1 MWASCLLAPAGA
13 GRAWV
18 SEFLGRCCFGAAG
31 GTTTGTGTP
40 QRREITFSATCSF
53 ELVSRHAG
61 SGSVVAGLGDT
72 GAAAC
77 HAGLVWCRS
86 PSNIGVLPKSLQVTW
101 PLVGHGVAMAPFG
114 SSHTV
119 LDGNS
124 TPDSPKGATMPRHRF
139 IISALLAAALLAA
152 GCGGDDA
159 AEEPEDAAQETDSV
173 SEVTT
178 DADQPDAP
186 VRDSTD
192 QPDAGAE
199 PESEPQP
206 VLVRLGDRFGWCA
219 DIQRTWDWLAEI
231 QGQVDA
237 EEAALRDAQEALE
250 AAADELDRAEA
261 LQVFESADRR
271 VADLTPILVDANDDV
286 VKPVQPGWRS
296 REDTEVIAVERARD
310 AFLATTDP
318 ALVELLAAAYSDA
331 SLNEEPTEP
340 ADDALEEPE
349 TAGEALSPEEL
360 LSELEQLR
368 DEVQELWRESIRPYS
383 AVQNAPASIH
393 AAQNP
398 TDAMDAYEWL
408 LEDASA
414 LDEIRLAAWMANTTA
429 GDLYQAYRYGVGE
442 TYDAGEI
449 SLDQYHRL
457 VDGAN
462 ATRQAIGNTHIPDTR
477 DPKRLGRAAVEEAT
491 NAFVLADTAWGA
503 FQVSLSE
510 SCQP

>member
-1 MWASCLLAPAGA
+1 M
-13 GRAWV
+13 
-18 SEFLGRCCFGAAG
+18 
-31 GTTTGTGTP
+31 
-40 QRREITFSATCSF
+40 
-53 ELVSRHAG
+53 
-61 SGSVVAGLGDT
+61 VAGLGDT

-77 HAGLVWCRS
+77 HAGLIWCRS

-237 EEAALRDAQEALE
+237 EAAALRDAQEALE

-310 AFLATTDP
+310 AFLAAADP

-349 TAGEALSPEEL
+349 TAGEALSLEEL

-368 DEVQELWRESIRPYS
+368 DDVDGLRQESAEPYS
-383 AVQNAPASIH
+383 AVQVALSRIH

-398 TDAMDAYEWL
+398 RDAMDAYERFL
-408 LEDASA
+408 DAALALEEFVRAASTA
-414 LDEIRLAAWMANTTA
+414 HKTA
-429 GDLYQAYRYGVGE
+429 GDAYRAYRWGVGGALN
-442 TYDAGEI
+442 DGEI
-449 SLDQYHRL
+449 SREEHDSRVAYAYETYETIEDTASR
-457 VDGAN
+457 
-462 ATRQAIGNTHIPDTR
+462 IGYIFIDTNEWMHVIR
-477 DPKRLGRAAVEEAT
+477 FKRLGRTALQEAA
-491 NAFVLADTAWGA
+491 NAFVLSDTAWAA
-503 FQVSLSE
+503 FQMSLSE

>member
-1 MWASCLLAPAGA
+1 
-13 GRAWV
+13 
-18 SEFLGRCCFGAAG
+18 
-31 GTTTGTGTP
+31 
-40 QRREITFSATCSF
+40 
-53 ELVSRHAG
+53 
-61 SGSVVAGLGDT
+61 
-72 GAAAC
+72 
-77 HAGLVWCRS
+77 
-86 PSNIGVLPKSLQVTW
+86 
-101 PLVGHGVAMAPFG
+101 MAPFG

-237 EEAALRDAQEALE
+237 VEAALRDAQEALE

-310 AFLATTDP
+310 AFLAATDP

-477 DPKRLGRAAVEEAT
+477 DPRRLGRAAVEEAT

>member
-1 MWASCLLAPAGA
+1 
-13 GRAWV
+13 
-18 SEFLGRCCFGAAG
+18 
-31 GTTTGTGTP
+31 
-40 QRREITFSATCSF
+40 
-53 ELVSRHAG
+53 
-61 SGSVVAGLGDT
+61 
-72 GAAAC
+72 
-77 HAGLVWCRS
+77 
-86 PSNIGVLPKSLQVTW
+86 
-101 PLVGHGVAMAPFG
+101 
-114 SSHTV
+114 
-119 LDGNS
+119 
-124 TPDSPKGATMPRHRF
+124 MPRPRF
-139 IISALLAAALLAA
+139 TIPAMMLAVSLLAA
-152 GCGGDDA
+152 GCGGGQQDASEEPDDA
-159 AEEPEDAAQETDSV
+159 QADGV
-173 SEVTT
+173 SEVATSDGDDRPETT
-178 DADQPDAP
+178 ERETTGQPDAA
-186 VRDSTD
+186 
-192 QPDAGAE
+192 PDPE
-199 PESEPQP
+199 PEPEPQP

-310 AFLATTDP
+310 AFLAAADP

-340 ADDALEEPE
+340 AVTTIPAEPE
-349 TAGEALSPEEL
+349 PAGEALSPEEL
-360 LSELEQLR
+360 LAELEQLR

-383 AVQNAPASIH
+383 AVQNSPASIH

-429 GDLYQAYRYGVGE
+429 GDLHQAYRYGVGE

-477 DPKRLGRAAVEEAT
+477 DPRRLGRAALQEAA
-491 NAFVLADTAWGA
+491 NAFVLTDPSAWRA

>member
-1 MWASCLLAPAGA
+1 
-13 GRAWV
+13 
-18 SEFLGRCCFGAAG
+18 
-31 GTTTGTGTP
+31 
-40 QRREITFSATCSF
+40 
-53 ELVSRHAG
+53 
-61 SGSVVAGLGDT
+61 
-72 GAAAC
+72 
-77 HAGLVWCRS
+77 
-86 PSNIGVLPKSLQVTW
+86 
-101 PLVGHGVAMAPFG
+101 MAPFG

-310 AFLATTDP
+310 AFLAATDP

-477 DPKRLGRAAVEEAT
+477 DPRRLGRAAVEEAT